1 MQNYLIALT
10 IALLLTGFLIPRI
23 LSIAFRKKLF
33 DRVNERKIHHGVVP
47 RLGGMAFLPA
57 LIFSFCF
64 VVGYNLRFHFADM
77 APTVEWSMVP
87 VFFLICAMMLIYLVG
102 LADDLV
108 GVGYR
113 TKFLMQVIMGLLIVL
128 SGLWVHDLFGFLWI
142 ESIPSWLGWIITLF
156 GIIYVVNAVNLID
169 GIDGLA
175 AGLSAVALIW
185 YSYVFY
191 VSQRY
196 GCMLLAGASLGTL
209 VPFFYFNVYGKAEA
223 HTKIFMGDTGSLTIG
238 AVLVF
243 LTLEVLNLEP
253 SALPRGENL
262 FVMAVTPILL
272 PCFDVARVFFHRI
285 RNGRSPFLP
294 DKSHIHHKLLAIGMV
309 QRQALVVIL
318 VIDIVMA
325 VGNVL
330 ISPYSQPT
338 WVILG
343 DVLLWVGINWVLT
356 RMIRAREKRTGLA
369 LYE

>member
-1 MQNYLIALT
+1 M
-10 IALLLTGFLIPRI
+10 
-23 LSIAFRKKLF
+23 
-33 DRVNERKIHHGVVP
+33 
-47 RLGGMAFLPA
+47 PA
-57 LIFSFCF
+57 LIFSLCF
-64 VVGYNLRFHFADM
+64 VMGYNLRFHFADM
-77 APTVEWSMVP
+77 APPVEWSMAP
-87 VFFLICAMMLIYLVG
+87 VLFLVCAMLLIYLVG

-113 TKFLMQVIMGLLIVL
+113 TKFLMQVIMGLLILL
-128 SGLWVHDLFGFLWI
+128 SGLWVRDLFGFLWI
-142 ESIPSWLGWIITLF
+142 EGIPSWLGWIITLF

-191 VSQRY
+191 VGQRY
-196 GCMLLAGASLGTL
+196 GCLLLAGATLGTL
-209 VPFFYFNVYGKAEA
+209 VPFFGFNVFGKADA

-243 LTLEVLNLEP
+243 LTIEVLNLGP
-253 SALPRGENL
+253 AALPRGENL

-285 RNGRSPFLP
+285 RRGRSPFLP
-294 DKSHIHHKLLAIGMV
+294 DKSHIHHKLLAIGML
-309 QRQALVVIL
+309 QRQALAAIL
-318 VIDIVMA
+318 IIDIVMA
-325 VGNVL
+325 AGNAL
-330 ISPYSQPT
+330 ISPYAQPT

-343 DVLLWVGINWVLT
+343 DALFWVAINWALT
-356 RMIRAREKRTGLA
+356 RRIRAREKRTGLA